1 MIGRWRLLLI
11 VAAVVTGCAMIV
23 VTAHHPPAAGGPAPA
38 QGASFT
44 VQQAERGHVAYMSNC
59 SGCHGPNLDDG
70 PSDAPPL
77 TGVNFVTFWGT
88 RSVADLHKYIMDSMP
103 PTTPGALGDEMT
115 LDVVAYILQRMG
127 AQAGTNALT
136 ANATTAL
143 SAVGRA
149 GGGRGGGRGGG
160 GGDPDAVGGGGG
172 GGTAM
177 VFGAGT
183 GAGGGGRGGA
193 LGDFRGVT
201 VHGEVKNY
209 VPVTFEMLKNPPA
222 SDWLVFRGNYQG
234 WSYSSLNQIN
244 RNNVQHLQLVWQWA
258 MNDSGTN
265 ETSPIVHNGILY

>member
-1 MIGRWRLLLI
+1 MIARVRLLLV
-11 VAAVVTGCAMIV
+11 VAAFITGCAMMVV
-23 VTAHHPPAAGGPAPA
+23 VTAQQPPPGGGTTPA
-38 QGASFT
+38 QGVSYT
-44 VQQAERGHVAYMSNC
+44 VQQAERGRVAYMSNC

-70 PSDAPPL
+70 PSDAPPV

-88 RSVADLHKYIMDSMP
+88 RSVADLHKYIMDNMP
-103 PTTPGALGDEMT
+103 PTTPGALGDET
-115 LDVVAYILQRMG
+115 TVNVVAYILQRMG
-127 AQAGTNALT
+127 AAAGTNALT
-136 ANATTAL
+136 SNATTAL
-143 SAVGRA
+143 NAVGRA
-149 GGGRGGGRGGG
+149 GGRGGGRGGG
-160 GGDPDAVGGGGG
+160 GGDPDAGGGGG
-172 GGTAM
+172 GGTAR
-177 VFGAGT
+177 VFGAGP

-209 VPVTFEMLKNPPA
+209 VPVTFDMLKNPPA

-265 ETSPIVHNGILY
+265 